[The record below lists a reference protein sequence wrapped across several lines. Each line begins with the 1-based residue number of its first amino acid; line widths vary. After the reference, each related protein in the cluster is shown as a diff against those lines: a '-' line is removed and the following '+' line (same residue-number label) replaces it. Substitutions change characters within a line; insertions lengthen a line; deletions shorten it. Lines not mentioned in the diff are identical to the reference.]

1 MDSGKE
7 QVHEKIKSFNQRYY
21 LNLFIKGL
29 ILSLSI
35 LAGYFL
41 LAAVLEHNLWLG
53 SWVRLLLFLS
63 FFIIVFY
70 CTFRFLKEPLQWW
83 LIKKGLNEE
92 QSAKLIGT
100 SLPAVSDRLLNFIQ
114 LSSLKNNSLAFASLK
129 QKAVAFES
137 LSFED
142 VVDLNENKKY
152 LKFLAIPIVL
162 ILLILVINS
171 SIITQST
178 VRLVNFNKEFSPE
191 APFQFLIQNKS
202 LTAFYNEDFKLQLT
216 LKGHALPADVYL
228 NTKNQRYKIEKIANG
243 VFEFTFENIRDEF
256 DFQLE
261 AAGFYSDRY
270 NVTVNNRPELSQFK
284 IELSYPRYLQRKN
297 EQLINAGNLEIP
309 EGTEVTWKVSTM
321 YTETASITFY
331 SDSIRDNFQTTDNQ
345 HYTYSKQFENPDL
358 YVINLQNEFS
368 DNKDKISYNIA
379 VIKDQYPTVSVTI

>member
-162 ILLILVINS
+162 ILL
-171 SIITQST
+171 
-178 VRLVNFNKEFSPE
+178 
-191 APFQFLIQNKS
+191 
-202 LTAFYNEDFKLQLT
+202 
-216 LKGHALPADVYL
+216 
-228 NTKNQRYKIEKIANG
+228 
-243 VFEFTFENIRDEF
+243 
-256 DFQLE
+256 
-261 AAGFYSDRY
+261 
-270 NVTVNNRPELSQFK
+270 
-284 IELSYPRYLQRKN
+284 
-297 EQLINAGNLEIP
+297 
-309 EGTEVTWKVSTM
+309 
-321 YTETASITFY
+321 
-331 SDSIRDNFQTTDNQ
+331 
-345 HYTYSKQFENPDL
+345 
-358 YVINLQNEFS
+358 
-368 DNKDKISYNIA
+368 
-379 VIKDQYPTVSVTI
+379 